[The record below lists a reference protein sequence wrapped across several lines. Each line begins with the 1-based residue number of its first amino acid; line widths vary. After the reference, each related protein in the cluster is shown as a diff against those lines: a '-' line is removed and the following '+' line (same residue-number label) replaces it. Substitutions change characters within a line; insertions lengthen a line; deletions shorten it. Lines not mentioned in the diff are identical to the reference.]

1 VCCRAG
7 RAVLF
12 HNCEEDGAVGGKE
25 DDSDEATIADDD
37 DDEHDEYVDID
48 SQRQGEGGAGCTR
61 PHKATRHAGLPVE
74 KGEKW
79 AVNLWVR
86 EFETKRS
93 GAVYRSQLQNAS

>member
-1 VCCRAG
+1 MCCRAG

-25 DDSDEATIADDD
+25 DDSDEATMADDD
-37 DDEHDEYVDID
+37 DKHDEYADID